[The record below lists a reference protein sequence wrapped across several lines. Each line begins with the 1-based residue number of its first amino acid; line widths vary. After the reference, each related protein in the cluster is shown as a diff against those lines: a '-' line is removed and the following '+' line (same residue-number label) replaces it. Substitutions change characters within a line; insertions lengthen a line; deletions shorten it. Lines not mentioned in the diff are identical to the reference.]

1 MENFEINFV
10 NSYYETMLQRP
21 AGEFCKF
28 FDEISHFS
36 HSENYQSSADLVA
49 LGKDDILK
57 VITTLNFSEVRL
69 DITSFETQQ
78 IAYNVGFVVLVTG
91 QFTRN
96 GQETKQFTHSLI
108 LFRLIDS
115 NTVSSNDKSIT
126 L

>member
-10 NSYYETMLQRP
+10 NSYYETMLQKP
-21 AGEFCKF
+21 ADDFCKF

-36 HSENYQSSADLVA
+36 HSENYQSSEDLIA
-49 LGKDDILK
+49 LGKDDILN
-57 VITTLNFSEVRL
+57 VIKTLNFSEVRL

-96 GQETKQFTHSLI
+96 GQETKQFSHTLI
-108 LFRLIDS
+108 LFRQMDS
-115 NTVSSNDKSIT
+115 TTVSC
-126 L
+126 